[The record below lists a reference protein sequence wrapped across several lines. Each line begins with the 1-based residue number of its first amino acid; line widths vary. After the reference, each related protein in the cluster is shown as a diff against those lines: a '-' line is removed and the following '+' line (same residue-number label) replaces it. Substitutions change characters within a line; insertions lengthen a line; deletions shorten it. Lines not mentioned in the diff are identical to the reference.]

1 MEMRMISP
9 LSDATGYNQTDI
21 RLYNLGMIFRAIRD
35 AKLISRATLAKLT
48 GLNPATI
55 THIVRELIDSGLIEQ
70 AGSNESH
77 SGRPS
82 VLLRVRSQAGYVIA
96 VHLDRYFMRGMITN
110 LGMEECIHS
119 EVAALPSSSPTAINI
134 DTLVGLIDA
143 LILGSG
149 LAKETFFGIGICA
162 PGPLDAHQGVLLSPP
177 NFPGWPSMPIRQILE
192 DRFSLPTFLDQ
203 DANACALAEKMF
215 GDMRESNNFVFLL
228 ADGGLGGGI
237 FTNGNIY
244 RGEHDIAGEIGHTTI
259 DINGPQCSCGNVGCL
274 ELYASPHAVEQFVA
288 SKLLASPQNENSP
301 FFNSPDSVTFENIT
315 HAARNGDALSCAALD
330 RMAHALAAGIVNL
343 INSFDP
349 QAVVIG
355 GKIALAQDLIGDR
368 VNQMVR
374 QRTLSGNASPV
385 PVKFSSLGQEV
396 QIVGAFS
403 LVLRELFQNPVSPEK
418 STR

>member
-1 MEMRMISP
+1 
-9 LSDATGYNQTDI
+9 
-21 RLYNLGMIFRAIRD
+21 
-35 AKLISRATLAKLT
+35 
-48 GLNPATI
+48 
-55 THIVRELIDSGLIEQ
+55 
-70 AGSNESH
+70 
-77 SGRPS
+77 
-82 VLLRVRSQAGYVIA
+82 
-96 VHLDRYFMRGMITN
+96 
-110 LGMEECIHS
+110 
-119 EVAALPSSSPTAINI
+119 
-134 DTLVGLIDA
+134 
-143 LILGSG
+143 
-149 LAKETFFGIGICA
+149 
-162 PGPLDAHQGVLLSPP
+162 
-177 NFPGWPSMPIRQILE
+177 MPIRQILE

-288 SKLLASPQNENSP
+288 SELLASPQNENPS

-315 HAARNGDALSCAALD
+315 QAARNGDALSCAALD

-349 QAVVIG
+349 EAVVIG
-355 GKIALAQDLIGDR
+355 GKIALAQDLIADR

-374 QRTLSGNASPV
+374 QRTLSGNALPV
-385 PVKFSSLGQEV
+385 PVRFSSLGQEV